1 MVASKTMEYDS
12 YNRIIR
18 VSNPDAGNEVAGTY
32 WYDDQGFRVRKLAK
46 RHVAGEDRQVEVL
59 YPSMYF
65 GLERQRHADGSVI
78 DNSNYSVNNI
88 YLDGVRIAAVIP
100 SGDARYYLTD
110 QVDSVK
116 VVADDNGQA
125 VSRMEYMPY
134 GETWFEE
141 GDTNNAPKY
150 NSQENGKINGVARDF
165 YKENG
170 KALVEGYYKNGKAD
184 GTWSVYDLEGDII
197 KQELIKEDKLIF
209 TRNYKIVNEDLQRP
223 KNIPKEAQYYK
234 KYNSWAFYDKTKTI
248 NNYYTWYIDGEI
260 QMVSTSTTYG
270 ILNGKT
276 TTWDKNGK
284 KLGEGL
290 FVNGN
295 EEGEWLI
302 WSERETLEEKQ
313 LFNKGKII
321 SREIIGAPKIPNGL
335 PIEKVKWDLNK
346 KMWFIYDKDTDITT
360 WYFPDGREYKKK
372 K

>member
-1 MVASKTMEYDS
+1 MKSVSLPRTPSAAGRGHSTPSPRGSGPSALTRGATVASKTMEYDS

-18 VSNPDAGNEVAGTY
+18 VSNPDAGNEVVGTY

-150 NSQENGKINGVARDF
+150 NSQELDRESNLYYYNARHYDAGELEAAKDK
-165 YKENG
+165 KEH
-170 KALVEGYYKNGKAD
+170 
-184 GTWSVYDLEGDII
+184 
-197 KQELIKEDKLIF
+197 
-209 TRNYKIVNEDLQRP
+209 RN
-223 KNIPKEAQYYK
+223 A
-234 KYNSWAFYDKTKTI
+234 A
-248 NNYYTWYIDGEI
+248 
-260 QMVSTSTTYG
+260 
-270 ILNGKT
+270 
-276 TTWDKNGK
+276 
-284 KLGEGL
+284 
-290 FVNGN
+290 
-295 EEGEWLI
+295 
-302 WSERETLEEKQ
+302 
-313 LFNKGKII
+313 
-321 SREIIGAPKIPNGL
+321 
-335 PIEKVKWDLNK
+335 
-346 KMWFIYDKDTDITT
+346 
-360 WYFPDGREYKKK
+360 YF
-372 K
+372 